1 MEKALKRAEF
11 LSDGFVLSG
20 NCAENNF
27 HTDSRNRIYRC
38 EATSIKGFVQQLA
51 VSYLA
56 NGYWFYAA
64 GSVPEGKDPRA
75 IDQKLIEKYGINVS
89 KWTRARQRKRGISG
103 IQYLRFQRFFI
114 LLATHG
120 VHRFFREEQ
129 VRDARERPIRFAG
142 YSISVRKGRDE
153 KWHPSVRID
162 AIEFKLLKAAFLEQA
177 LTRSEAYLASRFARL
192 PFVPYAPVRDQYRQL
207 LRAVNRKRR
216 LAGLELLPISVLPIR
231 RQPVLPF

>member
-1 MEKALKRAEF
+1 MKRTEF

-27 HTDSRNRIYRC
+27 HTDSLKSPYRC
-38 EATSIKGFVQQLA
+38 EATSIEGFVQQLA

-56 NGYWFYAA
+56 HGYWFYAA
-64 GSVPEGKDPRA
+64 GSVPEGKDPCAVDR
-75 IDQKLIEKYGINVS
+75 KLIEKYGINVS

-103 IQYLRFQRFFI
+103 IQYLRFQRFFV

-120 VHRFFREEQ
+120 VHCFFHDEQ
-129 VRDARERPIRFAG
+129 VRDVRERPIRFAG

-162 AIEFKLLKAAFLEQA
+162 ALEFRQLKVALVKQA
-177 LTRSEAYLASRFARL
+177 LTTNTNGLVNRLARL
-192 PFVPYAPVRDQYRQL
+192 PFVPYAPVRDQYRQIV
-207 LRAVNRKRR
+207 RAINKRR
-216 LAGLELLPISVLPIR
+216 QIAGLELLPKSIVPSR
-231 RQPVLPF
+231 RRIVPPFARA